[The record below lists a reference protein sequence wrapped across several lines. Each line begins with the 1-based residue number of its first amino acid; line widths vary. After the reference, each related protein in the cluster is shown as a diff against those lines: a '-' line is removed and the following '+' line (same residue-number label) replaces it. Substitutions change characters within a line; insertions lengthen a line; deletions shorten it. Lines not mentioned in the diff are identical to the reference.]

1 MFRKRKVNKIINK
14 IYYQTFTEKLANL
27 LFYRFIGIRLLYL
40 LRLNNL
46 LEPFKIDQNVI
57 ICNFL

>member
-57 ICNFL
+57 TCNFL